1 MSLRSTEL
9 SYRHDGRALLDGV
22 SLHVEAGQ
30 IHCIVGPNG
39 AGKSTLLSLLS
50 GERAAQCGHVS
61 YNGQPLMRLTL
72 AQRAQIRAVLPQR
85 DLLTFAFTVDE
96 VVRLGRMPARQ
107 HGARREAE
115 IVEQAMHA
123 TDVWALRDHDYTSLS
138 GGERSR
144 VQLAR
149 VLCQIWEPAEHGTR
163 ILLLDEPTASLD
175 IAHQHRS
182 LQWIK
187 GFAATGVAVIVILHD
202 LNLAMTYADQVTLLD
217 QGRAVA
223 SGTPMDVLTEQN
235 LESVYRIQV
244 EILRTAHIPHPIVV
258 ARA

>member
-1 MSLRSTEL
+1 MSLRATDL
-9 SYRHDGRALLDGV
+9 SCRQDGRALLDGV
-22 SLHVEAGQ
+22 SLHVEPGQ
-30 IHCIVGPNG
+30 LHCIVGPNG

-50 GERAAQCGHVS
+50 GERAAQNGSVS
-61 YNGQPLMRLTL
+61 YNGHPLTQLTL
-72 AQRAQIRAVLPQR
+72 AQRAQVRAVLPQR

-107 HGARREAE
+107 HGAEREAE
-115 IVEQAMHA
+115 IVEQAMRA
-123 TDVWALRDHDYTSLS
+123 TDTWALRDHDYTTLS

-149 VLCQIWEPAEHGTR
+149 VLCQIWEPAEQGAR

-175 IAHQHRS
+175 IAHQHRN
-182 LQWIK
+182 LQWLK
-187 GFAATGVAVIVILHD
+187 TFAANGVAIVVILHD

-217 QGRAVA
+217 QGRAIA
-223 SGTPMDVLTEQN
+223 SGTPMEVLTEQN
-235 LESVYRIQV
+235 LESVYRIKV
-244 EILRTAHIPHPIVV
+244 AILRTAQIPHPIIV

>member
-1 MSLRSTEL
+1 MSLRATDL
-9 SYRHDGRALLDGV
+9 SYRQDGRALLDGV

-30 IHCIVGPNG
+30 IHCVVGPNG

-50 GERAAQCGHVS
+50 GERAPQSGQVS
-61 YNGQPLMRLTL
+61 YNGQALPQLTL
-72 AQRAQIRAVLPQR
+72 AQRAQVRAVLPQR
-85 DLLTFAFTVDE
+85 DLLTFGFSVDE
-96 VVRLGRMPARQ
+96 VVRLGRMPAQ
-107 HGARREAE
+107 QLSAAREAR

-123 TDVWALRDHDYTSLS
+123 TDVWALRDHDYTTLS

-149 VLCQIWEPAEHGTR
+149 VLCQIWEPAEQGSR

-182 LQWIK
+182 LQWLRT
-187 GFAATGVAVIVILHD
+187 FATSGVAIVIIVHD
-202 LNLAMTYADQVTLLD
+202 LNLAMSYADQVTLLD
-217 QGRAVA
+217 QGRTVA
-223 SGTPMDVLTEQN
+223 SGTPTEVLTTQN

-244 EILRTAHIPHPIVV
+244 EILRTAGLPHAIIV